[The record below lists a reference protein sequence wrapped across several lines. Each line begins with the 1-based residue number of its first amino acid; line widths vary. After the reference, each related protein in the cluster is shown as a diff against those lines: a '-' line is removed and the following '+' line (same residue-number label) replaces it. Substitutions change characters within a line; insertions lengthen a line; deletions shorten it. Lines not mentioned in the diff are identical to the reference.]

1 MVAELYGNEV
11 VHEGHRAHAVGAGH
25 GSGIGTSEHEVGS
38 QFRDEEERRAAGGI
52 KRQFESGSA
61 SPDDLDEAAALVST
75 DRHDLEAVATQSE
88 AEPARHALDAGL
100 ERLPRR
106 RVAPVEEPPQMHG
119 GSLA

>member
-1 MVAELYGNEV
+1 M
-11 VHEGHRAHAVGAGH
+11 AG
-25 GSGIGTSEHEVGS
+25 GIGTSEHEVGS

-88 AEPARHALDAGL
+88 AEAL
-100 ERLPRR
+100 
-106 RVAPVEEPPQMHG
+106 RVTRWMPVSNGCLDVVWHQ
-119 GSLA
+119 